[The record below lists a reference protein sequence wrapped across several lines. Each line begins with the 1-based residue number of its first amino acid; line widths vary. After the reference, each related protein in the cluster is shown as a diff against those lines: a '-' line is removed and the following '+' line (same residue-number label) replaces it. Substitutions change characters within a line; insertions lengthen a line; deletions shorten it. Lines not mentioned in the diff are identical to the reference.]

1 IERIT
6 RHKITDRPRVFY
18 GGADEPIYSVG
29 PGSYL
34 HDLIGDAGGQN
45 VLSDSPTSWP
55 RIDLESLVSRDPQV
69 IVVGYHE
76 FRHAGEIAEALAGRS
91 GWKEMSAVKNRRV
104 VVVGEEALR
113 PGPRLIDVFEVFAA
127 ATHPEWF
134 AD

>member
-1 IERIT
+1 M
-6 RHKITDRPRVFY
+6 
-18 GGADEPIYSVG
+18 
-29 PGSYL
+29 
-34 HDLIGDAGGQN
+34 
-45 VLSDSPTSWP
+45 
-55 RIDLESLVSRDPQV
+55 SRDPQV